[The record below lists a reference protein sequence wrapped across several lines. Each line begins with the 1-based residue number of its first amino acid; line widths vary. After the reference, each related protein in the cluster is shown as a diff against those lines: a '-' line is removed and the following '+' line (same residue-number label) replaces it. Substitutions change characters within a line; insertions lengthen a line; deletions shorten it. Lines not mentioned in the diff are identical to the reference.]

1 MSRHMRRAV
10 AVALAT
16 ALLVAGTALAAARN
30 GPDTAGQEPRDLL
43 LILLD
48 AVPYTTALAAVAG
61 NGDGPPPFAD
71 FHHPVPLVSTF
82 PSTTGVA
89 FGEIFAGFGLEPSPG
104 YESRF
109 FDWDRRE
116 KVGGGP
122 ISYHRHDFPWR
133 EFFDWKRKGVIRN
146 AFGAVRPVRSS
157 MRALHRALDDFV
169 RSDDP
174 TFLVYVS
181 STDAAAHLRGPDELL
196 PTFAELDRLLA
207 ETRASRSDRPFD
219 TVILSDHGIDGG
231 EPLINVRAGVRAALK
246 GAGFSLGDRL
256 RRPGDAVLTPYGLVS
271 SFEIYTAPED
281 EERAATA
288 AVSAAG
294 VDLCVYATDG
304 GWSVVGSEGSGRI
317 RRHPGV
323 TTAAETSSAATRDVA
338 ADGDRAA
345 AERLREA
352 VGTTRATRR
361 SAAPARGPSAARSGA
376 GGPEWAYTVQGED
389 PLELP
394 PPLANRMADG
404 DVWIPDLELFRATAD
419 GHYPDPFHR
428 IAAAFELVENPASV
442 VCSLAPG
449 HMYGA
454 RTTALAAR
462 FTKGRLRWTHGA
474 LYREAS
480 VGFLMTDALE
490 WRPNSPVRAAR
501 ALQSFTQYAEKG
513 AQR

>member
-1 MSRHMRRAV
+1 MRRVA

-16 ALLVAGTALAAARN
+16 ASLVAGTALAAARN
-30 GPDTAGQEPRDLL
+30 GTDTAGQEPRDLL

-48 AVPYTTALAAVAG
+48 AVPYATALAAVAG
-61 NGDGPPPFAD
+61 DGDGPPPFAG

-122 ISYHRHDFPWR
+122 ISYHRYDFPWR
-133 EFFDWKRKGVIRN
+133 EFFDWKRKGMIRN

-157 MRALHRALDDFV
+157 MRALRRALDDFV

-181 STDAAAHLRGPDELL
+181 STDSAAHLRGPDELL
-196 PTFAELDRLLA
+196 ATFSELDRLLM
-207 ETRASRSDRPFD
+207 ETRASRSNRPFD

-231 EPLINVRAGVRAALK
+231 EPLINVRAGVKAALK

-288 AVSAAG
+288 AAAAPG
-294 VDLCVYATDG
+294 VDLCAYSADG
-304 GWSVVGSEGSGRI
+304 GWSVVGRKGRGRI
-317 RRHPGV
+317 RQRPSAT
-323 TTAAETSSAATRDVA
+323 TTAQTAEA
-338 ADGDRAA
+338 G
-345 AERLREA
+345 
-352 VGTTRATRR
+352 
-361 SAAPARGPSAARSGA
+361 SAARPVT
-376 GGPEWAYTVQGED
+376 GGPEWAYAVQGED
-389 PLELP
+389 PLDLP
-394 PPLANRMADG
+394 PPLADRMAEG

-442 VCSLAPG
+442 VCSVAPG

-454 RTTALAAR
+454 RTTELVAR

-513 AQR
+513 AQ

>member
-1 MSRHMRRAV
+1 MRRVAV
-10 AVALAT
+10 VALAT
-16 ALLVAGTALAAARN
+16 ASLMAGTALAAARN
-30 GPDTAGQEPRDLL
+30 GTETAGREPRDLL

-48 AVPYTTALAAVAG
+48 AVPYTTALAAVSG
-61 NGDGPPPFAD
+61 DDDGPPPFAG

-89 FGEIFAGFGLEPSPG
+89 FGEIFAGFGLDPSPG

-122 ISYHRHDFPWR
+122 ISYHRYDFPWR
-133 EFFDWKRKGVIRN
+133 GFFDWKRKGVIRN

-157 MRALHRALDDFV
+157 MRALRRALDAFV

-174 TFLVYVS
+174 TYLVYVG
-181 STDAAAHLRGPDELL
+181 STDSAAHLRGPDELL
-196 PTFAELDRLLA
+196 PTFSELDRLLT
-207 ETRASRSDRPFD
+207 ETRASRSDRPFY

-231 EPLINVRAGVRAALK
+231 VPLINVWAGVRAALE

-256 RRPGDAVLTPYGLVS
+256 RRAGDAVLTPYGLVS

-281 EERAATA
+281 EGRAATA

-304 GWSVVGSEGSGRI
+304 GWSVVSSEGSGRI

-323 TTAAETSSAATRDVA
+323 TTAA
-338 ADGDRAA
+338 
-345 AERLREA
+345 
-352 VGTTRATRR
+352 
-361 SAAPARGPSAARSGA
+361 GA
-376 GGPEWAYTVQGED
+376 GGPEWAYTVHGED

-394 PPLANRMADG
+394 PPLADRMADG
-404 DVWIPDLELFRATAD
+404 DVWIPDLDLFRATAD

-442 VCSLAPG
+442 VCSVAPG

-454 RTTALAAR
+454 RTTELTAR

-480 VGFLMTDALE
+480 LGFLMTDALE
-490 WRPNSPVRAAR
+490 WQPNSPVRAAR